1 MIKKIDWYIIRKFLS
16 TFLFTLLII
25 LMIAGIIDF
34 SEKIGKFID
43 GKMTNQEIIFDYY
56 VNFLLF
62 IGGLLW
68 PLFTLIAVMF
78 FTARMATNSEIIS
91 ILNAGA
97 SFRRLLRPYLMAATL
112 LTVIYLFAS
121 HFVIPTGNKRMLNF
135 IYTYIDTDEERGR
148 NRDVHLY
155 VAPDTKIY
163 IRNYR
168 KNDSAGLSVRLEQYQ
183 DNQMIGMI
191 KANRID
197 WIPETGKWRFQDY
210 QARTFDRDQETFVD
224 ADGQTLDT
232 LLNLSPADFIDYSEQ
247 QNMMTTPEL
256 ITYIAKLKSRG
267 AGNVRK
273 YELELNRRSAEPVTI
288 FILTIIGVSI
298 AARKVRG
305 GIGMHLAIG
314 IGISA
319 LFIFLSRFA
328 TVFASGESIP
338 VLVGVWLPNVVFS
351 GVAVYFFSRAQK

>member
-43 GKMTNQEIIFDYY
+43 GEMTNREIIFDYY

-78 FTARMATNSEIIS
+78 FTARMAANSEIIS
-91 ILNAGA
+91 ILNAGV
-97 SFRRLLRPYLMAATL
+97 SFRRLLRPYMIAATV
-112 LTVIYLFAS
+112 LTLVYLFAS

-148 NRDVHLY
+148 NRDVHMF
-155 VAPDTKIY
+155 VEPDKKIY

-168 KNDSAGLSVRLEQYQ
+168 KNDSAGLSVRLEHYR

-191 KANRID
+191 KSERID
-197 WIPETGKWRFQDY
+197 WVPKTQKWRFQNY
-210 QARTFDRDQETFVD
+210 QVRTFDEEKESFLN
-224 ADGQTLDT
+224 ADGETLDT
-232 LLNLSPADFIDYSEQ
+232 MLNLSPADFIDYSDQ

-256 ITYIAKLKSRG
+256 ITYIDKLKSRG

-338 VLVGVWLPNVVFS
+338 VLVGVWLPNVIFG
-351 GVAVYFFSRAQK
+351 GVAVYFFTRAQK

>member
-1 MIKKIDWYIIRKFLS
+1 MIKKIDWYIIKKFLS
-16 TFLFTLLII
+16 TFFFTLLII

-34 SEKIGKFID
+34 SEKVGKFI
-43 GKMTNQEIIFDYY
+43 GGSMTNREIIFDYY

-78 FTARMATNSEIIS
+78 FTARMASNSEIIS

-97 SFRRLLRPYLMAATL
+97 SFRRLLRPYLIAAMILTL
-112 LTVIYLFAS
+112 IYLFAS

-135 IYTYIDTDEERGR
+135 IYTYIDTDEDKGR
-148 NRDVHLY
+148 NRDVHLF

-168 KNDSAGLSVRLEQYQ
+168 KESQVGLTARLEKYE
-183 DNQMIGMI
+183 DNQMVGLI
-191 KANRID
+191 KTDRME
-197 WIPETGKWRFQDY
+197 WIPETQKWRFRNY
-210 QARTFDRDQETFVD
+210 QQRTFNGDNESFLS
-224 ADGQTLDT
+224 GQGEVIDT
-232 LLNLSPADFIDYSEQ
+232 TLNLSPEDFVDYSDQ
-247 QNMMTTPEL
+247 QSMMTTPEL
-256 ITYIAKLKSRG
+256 LSYIEKLRSRG
-267 AGNVRK
+267 SSNVRK

-305 GIGMHLAIG
+305 GIGLHLALG

-338 VLVGVWLPNVVFS
+338 VLLGVWLPNMVF
-351 GVAVYFFSRAQK
+351 GAVALYLLSRAQK

>member
-43 GKMTNQEIIFDYY
+43 GQMTTQEIIFDYY
-56 VNFLLF
+56 INFLLF

-78 FTARMATNSEIIS
+78 FTARMAANSEIIS

-97 SFRRLLRPYLMAATL
+97 SFRRLLRPYLIAATL
-112 LTVIYLFAS
+112 LTVLYLLAS
-121 HFVIPTGNKRMLNF
+121 HFVIPQGNKRMLNF

-148 NRDVHLY
+148 NRDVHMF
-155 VAPDTKIY
+155 VQPDIKIY

-168 KNDSAGLSVRLEQYQ
+168 KNDSTGLSVRLEQYA
-183 DNQMIGMI
+183 DNQMTGMI
-191 KANRID
+191 KAERID
-197 WIPETGKWRFQDY
+197 WLEATGQWRFRDY
-210 QARTFDRDQETFVD
+210 QIRTFNEAEETFLD
-224 ADGQTLDT
+224 ASGATMDT
-232 LLNLSPADFIDYSEQ
+232 TLNLFPSDFIDYSDQ

-256 ITYIAKLKSRG
+256 MTYISKLKSRG

-319 LFIFLSRFA
+319 LYIFLSRFA

-338 VLVGVWLPNVVFS
+338 VLLGVWLPNAVFT
-351 GVAVYFFSRAQK
+351 GVAIFFYSRAQK